1 MPRRSPFACSAQ
13 PNRARQVLGIA
24 RDTAT
29 DRPNSCAPT
38 GQPQELL
45 CRPFIIFLLSQ
56 GKVNVDRRP
65 SRVKILI
72 DDISAETRLKNAGVR
87 GESLTS
93 YRMAVQPGLFDSD
106 ERLQARRA
114 IYWNGC
120 RL

>member
-1 MPRRSPFACSAQ
+1 
-13 PNRARQVLGIA
+13 
-24 RDTAT
+24 
-29 DRPNSCAPT
+29 
-38 GQPQELL
+38 
-45 CRPFIIFLLSQ
+45 LLSQ
-56 GKVNVDRRP
+56 GKVNVDRRL

-120 RL
+120 RLWWISRCFAPISKRCCCARIGPRTCLGTGACEGFWFWGIGADDV